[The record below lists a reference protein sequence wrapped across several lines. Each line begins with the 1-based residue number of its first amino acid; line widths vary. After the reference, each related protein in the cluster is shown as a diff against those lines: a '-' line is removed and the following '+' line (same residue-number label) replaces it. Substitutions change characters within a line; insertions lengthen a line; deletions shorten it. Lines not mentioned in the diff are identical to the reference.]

1 MRACV
6 FLGFAAGMT
15 GGTSAHATPPSDGLV
30 SASVELSE
38 SRADVEKLLGD
49 AAATVR
55 MSPDVTTV
63 TATPQG
69 GCERLAI
76 EAKGPL
82 GPLNLISL
90 RCREGDGWK
99 ETLVSSD
106 DFERHEVHW
115 QLEDTPTGTRLT
127 VRAAVTPDF
136 PVPQRMVDAAL
147 QSSLIQQ
154 LSRIKAFLAD

>member
-1 MRACV
+1 MRARV
-6 FLGFAAGMT
+6 FVSLAVATMGSSAAW
-15 GGTSAHATPPSDGLV
+15 AAPAADGLV
-30 SASVELSE
+30 SASVELTG
-38 SRADVEKLLGD
+38 SRAEVEKLLGN

-69 GCERLAI
+69 SCERLAI

-82 GPLNLISL
+82 GPLNLVSL

-136 PVPQRMVDAAL
+136 PAPQRLVDAAL
-147 QSSLIQQ
+147 QSSLVQQ

>member
-1 MRACV
+1 MRARV
-6 FLGFAAGMT
+6 IFGLAAAAMGST
-15 GGTSAHATPPSDGLV
+15 TALAAPSADGLV
-30 SASVELSE
+30 SASVELTG
-38 SRADVEKLLGD
+38 SREDVEKLLGN

-63 TATPQG
+63 TATPHG
-69 GCERLAI
+69 NCERLAI
-76 EAKGPL
+76 EAKGPM
-82 GPLNLISL
+82 GPLNLVSM
-90 RCREGDGWK
+90 RCRDGNGWT

-136 PVPQRMVDAAL
+136 PVPQRLVDAAL
-147 QSSLIQQ
+147 QSSLVQQ